1 VNYLALYKYV
11 RDISQNLG
19 FTSKF
24 FHGRKEFLN
33 LTDPNKPLY
42 VYSLP
47 FTASGGFNTSQ
58 QLDQTWQIN
67 LIFYMRD
74 QADSAIDQNDQDT
87 IQDEIATLTVTDQAA
102 DKFIHLFNDNDINT
116 DLEAAS
122 ELITVISFSK
132 SNAIKD
138 TAQLLTGTVLTLNV
152 RVDDRFDYCC
162 V

>member
-1 VNYLALYKYV
+1 MNYKALYNYV
-11 RDISQNLG
+11 RDVSQNLG
-19 FTSKF
+19 LTTKF

-47 FTASGGFNTSQ
+47 FTASGGFTSAQ

-74 QADSAIDQNDQDT
+74 QADSGIDQNDQT
-87 IQDEIATLTVTDQAA
+87 SMQDEIATLTVTDQAA
-102 DKFIHLFNDNDINT
+102 DIFLHLFNDNEIT
-116 DLEAAS
+116 ADLEAAS
-122 ELITVISFSK
+122 ELVTVVSFSK

-152 RVDDRFDYCC
+152 RVDDAFNYCC